1 MKELEVRMMS
11 GQLTS
16 DSDSRTIGGSAI
28 LYDTRSQRLFYEGKE
43 FYEVIQRGAIDEE
56 TLRASDIKAYID
68 HNSNRLL
75 ARSYKGSGTLSL
87 ELRSDGVYFSL
98 EAPNTVTGDEALE
111 LVKRG
116 DIRGCSFAFW
126 GAEDRWDK
134 LEDGT
139 YLRTITKIPH
149 IDDVSIVVR
158 PAYESTSVSVR
169 GLQALLEEETQ
180 ADETEETPQRECV
193 SESYYTELEELI

>member
-1 MKELEVRMMS
+1 MRELEVRMMS
-11 GQLTS
+11 GELTS
-16 DSDSRTIGGSAI
+16 DSDSRVIGGSAI
-28 LYDTRSQRLFYEGKE
+28 LYDVRSQKLFYEGKE

-56 TLRASDIKAYID
+56 TLRSSDIKAYVD

-75 ARSYKGSGTLSL
+75 ARSYKGDGTLSL
-87 ELRSDGVYFSL
+87 ELREDGVYFAL
-98 EAPNTVTGDEALE
+98 EAPNTSTGNEALE
-111 LVKRG
+111 LVRRG

-139 YLRTITKIPH
+139 YLRTITRIPH

-169 GLQALLEEETQ
+169 GLQELL
-180 ADETEETPQRECV
+180 TEERAEEQAQQEPADIP
-193 SESYYTELEELI
+193 ESYYTELEEQV